1 MTALSEVRVGGSGV
15 LEKLD
20 LPDEISD
27 HLAHLGFLPG
37 ASFEVLRRAPAGD
50 PTVYRIDGIEVG
62 LRRETAS
69 HIMAEDSE
77 GNAASVSV
85 ASTEKKRRTRSNR

>member
-20 LPDEISD
+20 LPEEISD

-62 LRRETAS
+62 LRRETAD
-69 HIMAEDSE
+69 HILAED
-77 GNAASVSV
+77 AAGLTAPVS
-85 ASTEKKRRTRSNR
+85 SKKTSKKR

>member
-1 MTALSEVRVGGSGV
+1 MRALSEVKVGDSGV
-15 LEKLD
+15 LERLD
-20 LPDEISD
+20 LPEEISD

-62 LRRETAS
+62 LRNETAR
-69 HIMAEDSE
+69 HILIEAPGAEPLQSRD
-77 GNAASVSV
+77 
-85 ASTEKKRRTRSNR
+85 THEKGRP

>member
-15 LEKLD
+15 LERLE
-20 LPDEISD
+20 LPEEISD

-69 HIMAEDSE
+69 HILTEAEELPAPALKDSH
-77 GNAASVSV
+77 
-85 ASTEKKRRTRSNR
+85 KKPHKIRR

>member
-15 LEKLD
+15 LEKVE
-20 LPDEISD
+20 LPEEISD

-50 PTVYRIDGIEVG
+50 PTVYRIDGLEVG

-69 HIMAEDSE
+69 HILTEPAPSE
-77 GNAASVSV
+77 AKGVFPRPKI
-85 ASTEKKRRTRSNR
+85 ESNR